1 MVAMIKSKIG
11 FIFLAGMLVSGC
23 SIRSIA
29 INAIGE
35 MLASDQSVFTN
46 DDDIE
51 LIGGAL
57 PFSLKLVESLLV
69 EAPENRNLLLTA
81 ARGFTLYSYAYVDFP
96 AEQLA
101 LEDFRESRRLR
112 ERALRLYLRAHGYA
126 MRGLEAEYPGFGALL
141 MADPEQAAS
150 RITGEDGDI
159 DFLYWSAASLGLAI
173 ASSTGDPALLARLEE
188 VEALLQRALALDGDF
203 DQGALHEFAV
213 IWSSSVPGV
222 RDSQRATEHF
232 ERALTLSDGQR
243 AGLYV
248 SYAMAVSVP
257 AQNRQQFLDLM
268 DQALAVDPDLVP
280 NEKLTN
286 LVAQQRAEWLLSRV
300 DELFLE

>member
-1 MVAMIKSKIG
+1 MIKLQI
-11 FIFLAGMLVSGC
+11 IFMLLVGILVSGC

-29 INAIGE
+29 INALGE

-57 PFSLKLVESLLV
+57 PFSLKLVESLLA

-126 MRGLEAEYPGFGALL
+126 MRGLEAEYPGFSALL
-141 MADPEQAAS
+141 VANPEQAAG
-150 RITGEDGDI
+150 RIAGNTGDI

-188 VEALLQRALALDGDF
+188 VEALLERALALDADYDRGS
-203 DQGALHEFAV
+203 LHGFAV
-213 IWSSSVPGV
+213 IWSSAVPGM
-222 RDSQRATEHF
+222 RDSQRATEHY
-232 ERALTLSDGQR
+232 EQALALSGGQR

-248 SYAMAVSVP
+248 SYAMAVTVP
-257 AQNRQQFLDLM
+257 AQNRRQFLELM
-268 DQALAVDPDLVP
+268 DQALAVDPDLAP
-280 NEKLTN
+280 NEKLAN
-286 LVAQQRAEWLLSRV
+286 LVAQRRAEWLISRV
-300 DELFLE
+300 DDLFLE

>member
-1 MVAMIKSKIG
+1 MIKLQI
-11 FIFLAGMLVSGC
+11 IFMLLVGILVSGC

-29 INAIGE
+29 INALGE

-57 PFSLKLVESLLV
+57 PFSLKLVESLLA

-126 MRGLEAEYPGFGALL
+126 MRGLEAEYPGFSALL
-141 MADPEQAAS
+141 VANPEQAAG
-150 RITGEDGDI
+150 RIAGNTGDI

-188 VEALLQRALALDGDF
+188 VEALLERALALDADYDRGS
-203 DQGALHEFAV
+203 LHEFAV
-213 IWSSSVPGV
+213 IWSSAVPGM
-222 RDSQRATEHF
+222 RDSQRATEHY
-232 ERALTLSDGQR
+232 EQALALSGGQR

-248 SYAMAVSVP
+248 SYAMAVTVP
-257 AQNRQQFLDLM
+257 AQNRRQFLELM
-268 DQALAVDPDLVP
+268 DQALAVDPDLAP
-280 NEKLTN
+280 NEKLAN
-286 LVAQQRAEWLLSRV
+286 LVAQRRAEWLISRV
-300 DELFLE
+300 DDLFLE